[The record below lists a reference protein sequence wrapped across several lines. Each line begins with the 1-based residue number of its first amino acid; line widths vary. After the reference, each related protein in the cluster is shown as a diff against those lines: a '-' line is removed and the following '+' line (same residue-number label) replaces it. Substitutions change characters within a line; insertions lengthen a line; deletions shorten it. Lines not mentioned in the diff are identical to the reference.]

1 MNPEPEGVDALIA
14 QLLHGKEMEERRD
27 AAERL
32 GELADEGDPQV
43 VQALIA
49 ALNDENEWVRW
60 RAAQSLGKLGDKRAI
75 EPLIE
80 TLQDSVW
87 RVRLAAVQA
96 LRKLQASEALP
107 HLHAHLDPSYEP
119 DAAIREAV
127 RETIQFL
134 KGQPRRREA

>member
-1 MNPEPEGVDALIA
+1 MSPELEPEGVNTLLA

-27 AAERL
+27 AAKRL
-32 GELADEGDPQV
+32 GELAAEGNPQTQI

-60 RAAQSLGKLGDKRAI
+60 RAVQSLGKLGDKRAI

-87 RVRLAAVQA
+87 RIRLAAVQA
-96 LRKLQASEALP
+96 LRELQALEALP
-107 HLHAHLDPSYEP
+107 HLHRHLDPSYEP
-119 DAAIREAV
+119 DEAIREAA
-127 RETIQFL
+127 RETIQSL
-134 KGQPRRREA
+134 SNIQ